1 MLLLFASA
9 AVIVFFVNNII
20 AVNGLV
26 SDNNNIKTDITKTVT
41 VNNNLQTEIERLSN
55 LDNIKYTA
63 VDKLGL
69 QHSVQKPK
77 KITIERSK
85 LEEII
90 Q

>member
-1 MLLLFASA
+1 MLFLFTSA

-20 AVNGLV
+20 TVNGLV
-26 SDNNNIKTDITKTVT
+26 TDSNNIRTDISKTIT
-41 VNNNLQTEIERLSN
+41 VNNNLLTEIERLSN
-55 LDNIKYTA
+55 LDNIKNTA

-69 QHSVQKPK
+69 RHSVQKPK

-85 LEEII
+85 LEDIV